1 MGYMYTCNNAS
12 SVVTYIVQEPSYKI
26 LYLLDELF
34 IVYCK
39 LHMRGHAF
47 ARVEIY
53 MRWLEVLLHMFMDF
67 FRDGL
72 HYYEI

>member
-1 MGYMYTCNNAS
+1 
-12 SVVTYIVQEPSYKI
+12 
-26 LYLLDELF
+26 
-34 IVYCK
+34 
-39 LHMRGHAF
+39 MRGHAF